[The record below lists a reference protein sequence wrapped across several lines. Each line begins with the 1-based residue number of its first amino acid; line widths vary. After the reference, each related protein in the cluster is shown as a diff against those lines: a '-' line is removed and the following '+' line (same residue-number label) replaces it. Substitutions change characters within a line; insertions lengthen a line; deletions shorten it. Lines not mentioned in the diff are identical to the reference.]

1 MAESKKLKEVHK
13 AYEMCRKV
21 FLPSAEIMN
30 VAVEIQDEEEYE
42 FYKLVH
48 EFFLQKK
55 QRELIEK
62 GVY

>member
-1 MAESKKLKEVHK
+1 MAESQKLQEVHK
-13 AYEMCRKV
+13 AYKMCRQA
-21 FLPSAEIMN
+21 FLPSTEIMDVAAEIH
-30 VAVEIQDEEEYE
+30 DEEEYE

-62 GVY
+62 GVC